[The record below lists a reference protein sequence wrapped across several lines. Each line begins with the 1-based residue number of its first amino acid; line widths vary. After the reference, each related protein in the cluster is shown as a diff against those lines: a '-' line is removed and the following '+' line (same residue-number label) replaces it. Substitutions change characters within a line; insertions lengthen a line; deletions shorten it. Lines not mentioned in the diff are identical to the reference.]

1 MRCFKRGEL
10 PFLLFVICVVLLT
23 SPRAHAEQ
31 KKEKNVCFRWAFGAM
46 VGTEDDRRLLAITGD
61 TTLKT
66 GDKLKLLVEPQN
78 KCFLYLIYHSGQ
90 DDVLMLFPY
99 ELEQFTTDYKTSKK
113 YFIPQGT
120 IWFELDE
127 KVGIETFYLFASAT
141 RLVEL
146 EELFKKHKSEGAVD
160 KQKRAQQVLT
170 QIRKI
175 KRRYRTLTTSAERP
189 VSIGGNVRGSKKVR
203 ELAPP
208 DFYATA
214 TEVSANN
221 FYSRT
226 FTIEHQ

>member
-1 MRCFKRGEL
+1 MKCAKLKGL
-10 PFLLFVICVVLLT
+10 SFLLFVFCVMLLT

-31 KKEKNVCFRWAFGAM
+31 KQEKNVCFRWAFAAM
-46 VGTEDDRRLLAITGD
+46 VGPESDRRLVPITGD

-66 GDKLKLLVEPQN
+66 GDRFKFLVELQK
-78 KCFLYLIYHSGQ
+78 KCFVYLIYHSGQ
-90 DDVLMLFPY
+90 NEVLMLFPY
-99 ELEQFTTDYKTSKK
+99 QLEQFTTDYQTSKK
-113 YFIPQGT
+113 YFIPQGN

-189 VSIGGNVRGSKKVR
+189 VSIGGIVRGNNKYEEIAS
-203 ELAPP
+203 P
-208 DFYATA
+208 DIYATA
-214 TEVSANN
+214 TEVSAHN